1 MYNLK
6 GEHKMK
12 MTIIK
17 EQQILMVTDDTNT
30 RIYYVEFLNDSTCLI
45 NEFNGETLYSSEM
58 DSF

>member
-1 MYNLK
+1 
-6 GEHKMK
+6 MK